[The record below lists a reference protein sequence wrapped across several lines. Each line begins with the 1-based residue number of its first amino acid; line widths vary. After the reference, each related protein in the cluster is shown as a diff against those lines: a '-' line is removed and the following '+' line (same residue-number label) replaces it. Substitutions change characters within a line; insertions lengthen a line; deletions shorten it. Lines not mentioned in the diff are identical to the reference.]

1 MSVRILERTG
11 AIRMRTP
18 FGEFSLE
25 AFIVAEGASIDT
37 HLAVVH
43 GQLGDTVPVRINSAC
58 LTSEVFG
65 DDRCDCAW
73 QLEETL
79 RRIVA
84 EGSGVVLYHQNQEGR
99 GIGLFRKIQS
109 YRLMSEGLTT
119 NEAFAALGEPTDAR
133 TYAAA
138 ASILRASPPAATWSS
153 RHRRIRYDPGVLA
166 SCSAYHLG
174 SLVLPTRRVVPES
187 TASSRPRLRGRQRAT
202 VSIGASM
209 TTSVS
214 YSHPTARCSSSIA
227 TGSRSAGGLK
237 GSSSGTTALIRSRR

>member
-1 MSVRILERTG
+1 
-11 AIRMRTP
+11 
-18 FGEFSLE
+18 
-25 AFIVAEGASIDT
+25 
-37 HLAVVH
+37 
-43 GQLGDTVPVRINSAC
+43 VRINSAC

-138 ASILRASPPAATWSS
+138 ASIL
-153 RHRRIRYDPGVLA
+153 DLLGV
-166 SCSAYHLG
+166 
-174 SLVLPTRRVVPES
+174 RRV
-187 TASSRPRLRGRQRAT
+187 RLISNNPTKARALREAGLEIVEVAEVVGAHNPAWRSYLLSKAQDFGHT
-202 VSIGASM
+202 ITLPARTTPVVS
-209 TTSVS
+209 
-214 YSHPTARCSSSIA
+214 
-227 TGSRSAGGLK
+227 
-237 GSSSGTTALIRSRR
+237 